1 METRI
6 PPLYITTP
14 IYYVNA
20 EPHIGHAY
28 TTIVADTLARFHR
41 LMGGVTFFQ
50 TGTDEHGEKV
60 VEAARAR
67 DLPVK
72 EYTDQISR
80 KFRDTW
86 DQLHIG
92 YDNFIR
98 TTDAHHIKVVQAVL
112 QQVYDNEEIYFSEY
126 AGHYCYGCERFV
138 LERELVDGKCPDHL
152 VEPTYVKEGNYFFRM
167 SQYQDWLLDYL
178 HSHPDFIRPE
188 RYRNEVLSFL
198 KEPLEDLCISRPKAR
213 VPWGIPLP
221 FDDNYV
227 TYVWFDALI
236 NYLSGLDYPDGARF
250 KTFWPVCQHLIAK
263 DILKPHGIYWPTILK
278 AAGLEPYQHL
288 NVHGYWQIG
297 QGKMSKSLG
306 NVVEPQGLVRQYGL
320 DQVRYFFLR
329 EMVYGLD
336 AAFNEAAL
344 IGRINSD
351 LANDLGNLFSRS
363 LAMAFKYRQ
372 GLAPEPGQP
381 GPLEKELQALAQAVR
396 EDYLR
401 HLPELEFHKALM
413 RVWEFISE
421 INRYIVVTEPWKL
434 FKEQDQAR
442 LDTVLYTLLEALR
455 WVALLLLP
463 VMPGSAPKMLAG
475 LGLSAE
481 IPATGVLPTL
491 AWGQLPAGTRLEKV
505 EALFPRLEVPAV
517 TPVAIPEKSPQLA
530 PIKPQIELPTFQQL
544 DLRVG
549 TIRAAEKVPKS
560 DKLLKLEVDV
570 GETRQVVAGIA
581 QYYEPADLMGKQ
593 VIVVVNLKPAKLM
606 GVESHGMVLA
616 AKSDG
621 RLMLISPEKDM
632 PPGAAV
638 S

>member
-1 METRI
+1 MEKPI
-6 PPLYITTP
+6 PPFYITTP

-41 LMGGVTFFQ
+41 LMGAETFFQ

-60 VEAARAR
+60 VEAANAKGM
-67 DLPVK
+67 PVK
-72 EYTDQISR
+72 EYADHISR

-86 DQLHIG
+86 DQLQVN

-98 TTDAHHIKVVQAVL
+98 TTDAHHIKVVQDIL
-112 QQVYDNEEIYFSEY
+112 QKVQASGDIYFSEY
-126 AGHYCYGCERFV
+126 AGQYCYGCERFV

-152 VEPTYVKEGNYFFRM
+152 VEPTFVKEGNYFFRM
-167 SQYQDWLLDYL
+167 SRYQDWLID
-178 HSHPDFIRPE
+178 HIHQHPDFIRPE

-236 NYLSGLDYPDGARF
+236 NYLTGLDYPDAASF
-250 KTFWPVCQHLIAK
+250 KKFWPVCQHLIAK

-306 NVVEPQGLVRQYGL
+306 NVVEPQRLVSQYGL

-336 AAFNEAAL
+336 AAFNEEAL

-363 LAMAFKYRQ
+363 LAMVFKYRQ
-372 GLAPEPGQP
+372 GVTPTAGQSGPQELA
-381 GPLEKELQALAQAVR
+381 LQALAQAVR
-396 EDYLR
+396 DDYVR
-401 HLPELEFHKALM
+401 FLPELEFHKALM
-413 RVWEFISE
+413 RLWELISE

-434 FKEQDQAR
+434 FKNQDQER
-442 LDTVLYTLLEALR
+442 LDTVLSTILEALR

-463 VMPGSAPKMLAG
+463 VMPGSAPKMLAQ
-475 LGLSAE
+475 LGLPPDTWQTHSCRCSPGAKYRPE
-481 IPATGVLPTL
+481 PNL
-491 AWGQLPAGTRLEKV
+491 TR
-505 EALFPRLEVPAV
+505 ANPCSPGWRRWRLN
-517 TPVAIPEKSPQLA
+517 Q
-530 PIKPQIELPTFQQL
+530 
-544 DLRVG
+544 
-549 TIRAAEKVPKS
+549 
-560 DKLLKLEVDV
+560 
-570 GETRQVVAGIA
+570 
-581 QYYEPADLMGKQ
+581 
-593 VIVVVNLKPAKLM
+593 PAKPGKLPRWRRLNHRLTCRPFNSLIC
-606 GVESHGMVLA
+606 GW
-616 AKSDG
+616 AKSWRRK
-621 RLMLISPEKDM
+621 RLRNQINS
-632 PPGAAV
+632 
-638 S
+638 

>member
-1 METRI
+1 MEKLL
-6 PPLYITTP
+6 PPLYVTTP

-20 EPHIGHAY
+20 EPHLGHAY
-28 TTIVADTLARFHR
+28 TTVVADTLARFYR
-41 LMGGVTFFQ
+41 LMGAATYFQ

-60 VEAARAR
+60 VEAARAKG
-67 DLPVK
+67 LPVK
-72 EYTDQISR
+72 EYTDQIS
-80 KFRDTW
+80 
-86 DQLHIG
+86 

-98 TTDAHHIKVVQAVL
+98 TTDPHHIKVVQDIL
-112 QQVYDNEEIYFSEY
+112 QQVYANEDIYFSEY

-152 VEPTYVKEGNYFFRM
+152 LTPTYVKEGNYFFRM
-167 SQYQDWLLDYL
+167 SQYQDWLIGYIQK
-178 HSHPDFIRPE
+178 HPEVIRPE
-188 RYRNEVLSFL
+188 RYRNEVMSFL

-236 NYLSGLDYPDGARF
+236 NYLSGLDYPDSPKF
-250 KTFWPVCQHLIAK
+250 KKFWPFCQNLIAK

-288 NVHGYWQIG
+288 NVHGYWQLG

-306 NVVEPQGLVRQYGL
+306 NVVEPQRLVEQYGL

-336 AAFNEAAL
+336 AAFNEEAL

-363 LAMAFKYRQ
+363 LAMVFKYRQ
-372 GLAPEPGQP
+372 GVTPEPGQP
-381 GPLEKELQALAQAVR
+381 GFQELELQTLAQAVR
-396 EDYLR
+396 DDYLK

-413 RVWEFISE
+413 RLWEFIGE
-421 INRYIVVTEPWKL
+421 VNRYIVATEPWRL
-434 FKEQDQAR
+434 FKEQDPAR
-442 LDTVLYTLLEALR
+442 LDAVLYSILEALR

-463 VMPGSAPKMLAG
+463 VMPVSAPRMLAA
-475 LGLSAE
+475 LGLSPE
-481 IPATGVLPTL
+481 LEPGNLLL
-491 AWGQLPAGTRLEKV
+491 ALDWGRLPAGTKLQKA
-505 EALFPRLEVPAV
+505 EALFPRQEMPEEKPAAAAEK
-517 TPVAIPEKSPQLA
+517 TPRTAPVKS
-530 PIKPQIELPTFQQL
+530 QIEMATFQQL

-549 TIRAAEKVPKS
+549 TIRAAEKIPKS

-570 GETRQVVAGIA
+570 GEIRQVVAGIA
-581 QYYEPADLMGKQ
+581 QHYEPADLIGRQ
-593 VIVVVNLKPAKLM
+593 VVVVVNLKPAKLM

-621 RLMLISPEKDM
+621 RLLLVSPEKDVR
-632 PPGAAV
+632 PGAAV